1 MLIRRASALFLLI
14 SSIALAT
21 PAALATTA
29 NSDATTAKVVNL
41 TRADLP
47 VSTKWTAAVQTPNTA
62 AEAALGVKAL
72 GCIRA
77 SGGVA
82 GKISTDP
89 FGITEEV
96 GGGVTADAQS
106 SDFAEKGSSGV
117 QPSVSSEV
125 VMLKSATQASNDL
138 SAFATSVALTC
149 LSNYLAAGL
158 GVAGTGKVTAAT
170 GPPIPRLG
178 TGRGGLDLRF
188 VVTGLGLSG
197 PLVDDSYFYVQG
209 RAEVYLSFLSI
220 NTQFSKAWSDA
231 IATHVM
237 ARARSVLGS

>member
-1 MLIRRASALFLLI
+1 
-14 SSIALAT
+14 
-21 PAALATTA
+21 
-29 NSDATTAKVVNL
+29 
-41 TRADLP
+41 
-47 VSTKWTAAVQTPNTA
+47 
-62 AEAALGVKAL
+62 
-72 GCIRA
+72 
-77 SGGVA
+77 
-82 GKISTDP
+82 
-89 FGITEEV
+89 
-96 GGGVTADAQS
+96 
-106 SDFAEKGSSGV
+106 
-117 QPSVSSEV
+117 
-125 VMLKSATQASNDL
+125 MLKSATQASNDL

-170 GPPIPRLG
+170 GPSIPRLG